1 MEEDAFI
8 DATRQIGSDLPEEEL
23 KNLWTSANRE
33 TVPMTDEEVL
43 EFIDACYEPGVSSA
57 TQLLPNYATRNS
69 VPASKNASV
78 PFSNFMKTATNSRS
92 STNSLTVRALRVTQD
107 KKIPVYTFF
116 LTAADLLQ
124 IAEISRVKRNKD
136 GDLLGYQ
143 RKQVSTHIDEITKYV
158 DSNEVVFPN
167 AIILALGSQVKF
179 KKGRGPQIGDPGC
192 QGGALEIPY
201 DPNEPKVAWVVDGQQ
216 RTLALSKAK
225 NKDYS
230 SPLPL
235 LYLMTSKSTVLNS
248 LVNKV
253 RPLPKG
259 LINELLPEINV
270 TLPPSLSRNRIP
282 SFLCE
287 LLNKDPQSPLH
298 GLINRHTTNSREN
311 KKAVIAD
318 SSMIEV
324 IRNSLTKVH
333 GCFYPYRN
341 VATGQIDAEPV
352 FELLKVYWDEVRKAF
367 PDAWGISASK
377 SRLMHGV
384 GIKSMGVLMD
394 RVGSFLRRIPIFAI
408 RLLLPCSVSSRIA
421 TGRKTVGNL
430 SEVCV
435 ARICKT
441 LHPPSTYWPTYSF
454 GHMPGWK
461 TSEVFLC

>member
-1 MEEDAFI
+1 
-8 DATRQIGSDLPEEEL
+8 
-23 KNLWTSANRE
+23 
-33 TVPMTDEEVL
+33 
-43 EFIDACYEPGVSSA
+43 
-57 TQLLPNYATRNS
+57 
-69 VPASKNASV
+69 
-78 PFSNFMKTATNSRS
+78 MKTATNSRS

-225 NKDYS
+225 NKD
-230 SPLPL
+230 L
-235 LYLMTSKSTVLNS
+235 LVPVTAFVSDDFEVHRTQFL

-287 LLNKDPQSPLH
+287 LLNKDPKSPLH

-341 VATGQIDAEPV
+341 VATGQIDVEPV

-367 PDAWGISASK
+367 PEAWGISASK

-394 RVGSFLRRIPIFAI
+394 RVLGVVSPKDPDLRDKIASTMQRIQPHCHWTEESWESLGGMRSKDLQNTPSSVNLLANLLI
-408 RLLLPCSVSSRIA
+408 RAYAGV
-421 TGRKTVGNL
+421 
-430 SEVCV
+430 ED
-435 ARICKT
+435 
-441 LHPPSTYWPTYSF
+441 
-454 GHMPGWK
+454 
-461 TSEVFLC
+461 E

>member
-1 MEEDAFI
+1 
-8 DATRQIGSDLPEEEL
+8 
-23 KNLWTSANRE
+23 
-33 TVPMTDEEVL
+33 
-43 EFIDACYEPGVSSA
+43 
-57 TQLLPNYATRNS
+57 
-69 VPASKNASV
+69 
-78 PFSNFMKTATNSRS
+78 MKTATNSRS

-225 NKDYS
+225 NKD
-230 SPLPL
+230 L
-235 LYLMTSKSTVLNS
+235 LVPVTAFVSDDFEVHRTQFL

-282 SFLCE
+282 SFLCD
-287 LLNKDPQSPLH
+287 LLNKDPESPFY
-298 GLINRHTTNSREN
+298 GLIKRHTTNAKEN
-311 KKAVIAD
+311 KNAVIHD
-318 SSMIEV
+318 NGLIEV

-341 VATGQIDAEPV
+341 VATGQIDVETV
-352 FELLKVYWDEVRKAF
+352 FELLKVYWHEVHKAF
-367 PDAWGISASK
+367 PEAWGLKPTKSK
-377 SRLMHGV
+377 LMAGV
-384 GIKSMGVLMD
+384 GIKAMGVLMD
-394 RVGSFLRRIPIFAI
+394 RVLGVLSPKD
-408 RLLLPCSVSSRIA
+408 P
-421 TGRKTVGNL
+421 NL
-430 SEVCV
+430 SKKV
-435 ARICKT
+435 ASALTSIRPHCHWT
-441 LHPPSTYWPTYSF
+441 EDS
-454 GHMPGWK
+454 WK
-461 TSEVFLC
+461 HLENTSKNVNELANLLIRAYAGISEQ

>member
-1 MEEDAFI
+1 
-8 DATRQIGSDLPEEEL
+8 
-23 KNLWTSANRE
+23 
-33 TVPMTDEEVL
+33 
-43 EFIDACYEPGVSSA
+43 
-57 TQLLPNYATRNS
+57 
-69 VPASKNASV
+69 
-78 PFSNFMKTATNSRS
+78 MKTATNSRS
-92 STNSLTVRALRVTQD
+92 STNELTVRALRVNQD
-107 KKIPVYTFF
+107 GKIPIYTFF
-116 LTAADLLQ
+116 LTASDLLR

-143 RKQVSTHIDEITKYV
+143 RKQVSTHVDEITQYV
-158 DSNEVVFPN
+158 DSTDVVFPN
-167 AIILALGSQVKF
+167 AIILALGTQVKF

-192 QGGALEIPY
+192 EGGALEIPC
-201 DPNEPKVAWVVDGQQ
+201 DPSESKVAWVVDGQQ

-225 NKDYS
+225 NKS
-230 SPLPL
+230 L
-235 LYLMTSKSTVLNS
+235 LVPVTAFVSDDFEVHRTQFL

-270 TLPPSLSRNRIP
+270 NLPPSLARNRIP

-287 LLNKDPQSPLH
+287 LLNKDPKSPLH

-311 KKAVIAD
+311 KKAVVAD

-394 RVGSFLRRIPIFAI
+394 RVLGVISPKDPDLRNKIASAMQRIQPHCHWTEDSWESLGGMRSKDLQNTPSSVNLLANLLI
-408 RLLLPCSVSSRIA
+408 RAYAGV
-421 TGRKTVGNL
+421 
-430 SEVCV
+430 EDQ
-435 ARICKT
+435 
-441 LHPPSTYWPTYSF
+441 
-454 GHMPGWK
+454 
-461 TSEVFLC
+461 

>member
-1 MEEDAFI
+1 
-8 DATRQIGSDLPEEEL
+8 
-23 KNLWTSANRE
+23 
-33 TVPMTDEEVL
+33 
-43 EFIDACYEPGVSSA
+43 
-57 TQLLPNYATRNS
+57 
-69 VPASKNASV
+69 
-78 PFSNFMKTATNSRS
+78 MKTATNSRS

-225 NKDYS
+225 NKD
-230 SPLPL
+230 L
-235 LYLMTSKSTVLNS
+235 LVPVTAFVSDDFEVHRTQFL

-287 LLNKDPQSPLH
+287 LLNKDPKSPLH

-341 VATGQIDAEPV
+341 VATGQIDVEPV

-394 RVGSFLRRIPIFAI
+394 RVLGVISPKDPDLRDKIASTMQRIQPHCHWTEESWESLGGMRSKDLQNTPSSVNLLANLLI
-408 RLLLPCSVSSRIA
+408 RAYAGV
-421 TGRKTVGNL
+421 
-430 SEVCV
+430 ED
-435 ARICKT
+435 
-441 LHPPSTYWPTYSF
+441 
-454 GHMPGWK
+454 
-461 TSEVFLC
+461 E

>member
-1 MEEDAFI
+1 
-8 DATRQIGSDLPEEEL
+8 
-23 KNLWTSANRE
+23 
-33 TVPMTDEEVL
+33 
-43 EFIDACYEPGVSSA
+43 
-57 TQLLPNYATRNS
+57 
-69 VPASKNASV
+69 
-78 PFSNFMKTATNSRS
+78 MKTATNSRS
-92 STNSLTVRALRVTQD
+92 STNELTVRALRVNQD
-107 KKIPVYTFF
+107 GKIPIYTFF
-116 LTAADLLQ
+116 LTASDLLR

-143 RKQVSTHIDEITKYV
+143 RKQVSTHVDEITQYV
-158 DSNEVVFPN
+158 DSTDVVFPN
-167 AIILALGSQVKF
+167 AIILALGTQVKF

-192 QGGALEIPY
+192 EGGSLEIRC
-201 DPNEPKVAWVVDGQQ
+201 DPSESKVAWVVDGQQ

-225 NKDYS
+225 NKS
-230 SPLPL
+230 L
-235 LYLMTSKSTVLNS
+235 LVPVTAFVSDDFEVHRTQFL

-287 LLNKDPQSPLH
+287 LLNKDSKSPLH

-324 IRNSLTKVH
+324 IHNSLNKVH

-394 RVGSFLRRIPIFAI
+394 RVLGVISPKDPDLRDKIASAMQRIQPHCHWTEDSWESLGGMRSKDLQNTPSSVNLLANLLI
-408 RLLLPCSVSSRIA
+408 RAYAGV
-421 TGRKTVGNL
+421 
-430 SEVCV
+430 ED
-435 ARICKT
+435 
-441 LHPPSTYWPTYSF
+441 
-454 GHMPGWK
+454 
-461 TSEVFLC
+461 E

>member
-1 MEEDAFI
+1 
-8 DATRQIGSDLPEEEL
+8 
-23 KNLWTSANRE
+23 
-33 TVPMTDEEVL
+33 
-43 EFIDACYEPGVSSA
+43 
-57 TQLLPNYATRNS
+57 
-69 VPASKNASV
+69 
-78 PFSNFMKTATNSRS
+78 MKTATNSRS

-225 NKDYS
+225 NKD
-230 SPLPL
+230 L
-235 LYLMTSKSTVLNS
+235 LVPVTAFVSDDFEVHRTQFL

-287 LLNKDPQSPLH
+287 LLNKDPKSPLH

-341 VATGQIDAEPV
+341 VATGQIDVEPV

-367 PDAWGISASK
+367 PEAWGISASK

-394 RVGSFLRRIPIFAI
+394 RVLGVVSPKDPDLRDKIASTMQRIQPHCHWTEDSWESLGGMRSKDLQNTPSSVNLLANLLI
-408 RLLLPCSVSSRIA
+408 RAYAGV
-421 TGRKTVGNL
+421 
-430 SEVCV
+430 ED
-435 ARICKT
+435 
-441 LHPPSTYWPTYSF
+441 
-454 GHMPGWK
+454 
-461 TSEVFLC
+461 E

>member
-1 MEEDAFI
+1 
-8 DATRQIGSDLPEEEL
+8 
-23 KNLWTSANRE
+23 
-33 TVPMTDEEVL
+33 
-43 EFIDACYEPGVSSA
+43 
-57 TQLLPNYATRNS
+57 
-69 VPASKNASV
+69 
-78 PFSNFMKTATNSRS
+78 MKTATNSRS

-179 KKGRGPQIGDPGC
+179 KKGRGPQIGDHGC

-225 NKDYS
+225 NKD
-230 SPLPL
+230 L
-235 LYLMTSKSTVLNS
+235 LVPVTAFVSDDFEVHRTQFL

-287 LLNKDPQSPLH
+287 LLNKDPKSPLH

-341 VATGQIDAEPV
+341 VATGQIDVEPV

-367 PDAWGISASK
+367 PEAWGFSASK

-394 RVGSFLRRIPIFAI
+394 RVLGVISPKDPDLRDKIASAMQRIQSHCHWTEDSWESLGGMRSKDLQNTPSSVNLLANLLI
-408 RLLLPCSVSSRIA
+408 RAYAGV
-421 TGRKTVGNL
+421 
-430 SEVCV
+430 ED
-435 ARICKT
+435 
-441 LHPPSTYWPTYSF
+441 
-454 GHMPGWK
+454 
-461 TSEVFLC
+461 E

>member
-1 MEEDAFI
+1 
-8 DATRQIGSDLPEEEL
+8 
-23 KNLWTSANRE
+23 
-33 TVPMTDEEVL
+33 
-43 EFIDACYEPGVSSA
+43 
-57 TQLLPNYATRNS
+57 
-69 VPASKNASV
+69 
-78 PFSNFMKTATNSRS
+78 MKTATNSRS

-179 KKGRGPQIGDPGC
+179 KKGRGPQIGDAGC

-225 NKDYS
+225 NKD
-230 SPLPL
+230 L
-235 LYLMTSKSTVLNS
+235 LVPVTAFVSDDFEVHRTQFL

-287 LLNKDPQSPLH
+287 LLNKDPKSPLH

-341 VATGQIDAEPV
+341 VATGQIDVEPV

-394 RVGSFLRRIPIFAI
+394 RVLGVVSPKDPDLRDKIASTMQRIQPHCHWTEESWESLGGMRSKDLQNTPSSVNLLANLLI
-408 RLLLPCSVSSRIA
+408 RAYAGV
-421 TGRKTVGNL
+421 
-430 SEVCV
+430 ED
-435 ARICKT
+435 
-441 LHPPSTYWPTYSF
+441 
-454 GHMPGWK
+454 
-461 TSEVFLC
+461 E

>member
-1 MEEDAFI
+1 
-8 DATRQIGSDLPEEEL
+8 
-23 KNLWTSANRE
+23 
-33 TVPMTDEEVL
+33 
-43 EFIDACYEPGVSSA
+43 
-57 TQLLPNYATRNS
+57 
-69 VPASKNASV
+69 
-78 PFSNFMKTATNSRS
+78 MKTATNSRS

-225 NKDYS
+225 NKD
-230 SPLPL
+230 L
-235 LYLMTSKSTVLNS
+235 LVPVTAFVSDDFEVHRTQFL

-341 VATGQIDAEPV
+341 VATGQIDVEPV

-394 RVGSFLRRIPIFAI
+394 RVLGVVSPKDPDLRDKIASTMQRIQPHCHWTEDSWESLGGMRSKDLQNTPSSVNLLANLLI
-408 RLLLPCSVSSRIA
+408 RAYAGV
-421 TGRKTVGNL
+421 
-430 SEVCV
+430 ED
-435 ARICKT
+435 
-441 LHPPSTYWPTYSF
+441 
-454 GHMPGWK
+454 
-461 TSEVFLC
+461 E